1 MKKFSYLLI
10 LILGLSFTAC
20 EPLEDIHD
28 EIDAEL
34 DEKAVAGSLDYT
46 LTDDDYDELGL
57 GYYSFNSED
66 EAKELIPVLL
76 SDLYPALG
84 AGSSMNVSFDLY
96 DPLRIE
102 EYTVASSEY
111 TEIGLEEN
119 YFSGFGDIED
129 FLSFKFPQA
138 EQGEYVE
145 LTYQVLADEEG
156 YTLTDEDF
164 ELIEDELGDTY
175 PEPTSSAA
183 NYGNFERRDGNDAYW
198 SNEMILEA
206 INVVLS
212 ENIDGVI
219 GQKYNV
225 SYDIYDGSSGTESMT
240 VQFDGNSYISAGGT
254 AYALENE
261 DYDLIGDEL
270 GDDYPGPAGNAAQYN
285 SFDIR
290 SGEDNYW
297 SQEMILE
304 AINIVLMEEYP
315 AAEEGA
321 KFEVSYDVYSGGV
334 STVITSVVMVDGVYV
349 IDQEASVSTIEE
361 TKVYAYTNGRWNAP
375 YTLDAEAYTEMG
387 QSYPNFDDEDEAIYK
402 LEIYL
407 GEVYPYAEAGDFVAL
422 AYNFY
427 SGGTST
433 RYANFIYENGEW
445 NHIPS
450 VIEKSIQFGHDG
462 TGWVPD
468 NTIRYRLTGSDYG
481 IIASVLEDE
490 YPVAVESMNNYSNFD
505 RRDNVDQYWSDDM
518 LLQAMGVLADAIN
531 PNAEVGQKYVFT
543 FDIYNGT
550 NTTESLSIIKDVS
563 GEWILNE

>member
-10 LILGLSFTAC
+10 LILGLGFTAC

-76 SDLYPALG
+76 ADLYPALG

-96 DPLRIE
+96 DPINIE

-111 TEIGLEEN
+111 AEIGLQEN

-129 FLSFKFPQA
+129 FLSYKFPQA

-145 LTYQVLADEEG
+145 LTYQVLADEEN
-156 YTLTDEDF
+156 YTLTDDDF
-164 ELIEDELGDTY
+164 ELIQDELGDTY
-175 PEPTSSAA
+175 PDPTSSAA
-183 NYGNFERRDGNDAYW
+183 NYGNFERRESNDAYW

-206 INVVLS
+206 INVVLL

-225 SYDIYDGSSGTESMT
+225 SYDIYDGSSGSESMT

-254 AYALENE
+254 AYELDND
-261 DYDLIGDEL
+261 DYDFIGTEL

-290 SGEDNYW
+290 SSSDNFW
-297 SQEMILE
+297 SQEMLLE
-304 AINIVLMEEYP
+304 AINVVLMEEYP

-321 KFEVSYDVYSGGV
+321 KFVVSYDVYSGSV
-334 STVITSVVMVDGVYV
+334 STVITSVIMVDGVYV
-349 IDQEASVSTIEE
+349 IDEDASVSTIEE
-361 TKVYAYTNGRWNAP
+361 TKVYAYTNGSWDTP

-407 GEVYPYAEAGDFVAL
+407 GKVYPYAEEGDFVAL
-422 AYNFY
+422 AYDFY

-433 RYANFIYENGEW
+433 RYANFIYENGKW

-450 VIEKSIQFGHDG
+450 VIETSIQFGHDG
-462 TGWVPD
+462 TAWVPD
-468 NTIRYRLTGSDYG
+468 NTIYYRLTGSDYG

-490 YPVAVESMNNYSNFD
+490 YPLAVESMNNYGNFD
-505 RRDNVDQYWSDDM
+505 RRDNVDQYWSDEM
-518 LLQAMGVLADAIN
+518 LLEAMGVLADAIN

-550 NTTESLSIIKDVS
+550 NTTESLSIIKDES